1 LVLPKFNF
9 SLIHQNFKE
18 LLMKISFLLF
28 CFLMSNLVRSQS
40 ATDRSH
46 TDKVI
51 PELQK
56 LWNDM
61 QDAAV
66 NKDRKALESFY
77 ADEFIFIH
85 SSGQEDNKLQRINS
99 ILSVTDYVRAPM
111 PSFDELY
118 VYGDVAVLRAKGAG
132 RGTTIFVK
140 KMGQWQIAQVQS
152 TAMPPGRKTVTLDP
166 KILRQYVGKYEQAPG
181 VFTMITFENDTLRA
195 KGATRPQ
202 IPILPL
208 SDTLFYVKDNV
219 GEFTFYK
226 NDKNEVTHY
235 VLRVNGREIR
245 GTKVE

>member
-1 LVLPKFNF
+1 
-9 SLIHQNFKE
+9 
-18 LLMKISFLLF
+18 MRTSFLLF
-28 CFLMSNLVRSQS
+28 CLLLNNLVHGQPATNRSIN
-40 ATDRSH
+40 
-46 TDKVI
+46 DKVTA
-51 PELQK
+51 ELQK

-66 NKDRKALESFY
+66 KKDRKALESFFT
-77 ADEFIFIH
+77 DEFIFIH
-85 SSGQEDNKLQRINS
+85 SSGQEDNKQQRINN
-99 ILSVTDYVRAPM
+99 ILSVADYVRAPM
-111 PSFDELY
+111 PSFDELF
-118 VYGDVAVLRAKGAG
+118 VYGDVAVLRAKGAS

-140 KMGQWQIAQVQS
+140 KNGRWQIAQVQS
-152 TAMPPGRKTVTLDP
+152 TNVPPARKTVTLDP
-166 KILRQYVGKYEQAPG
+166 KILQQYVGKYEQAPG
-181 VFTMITFENDTLRA
+181 VFTLITFENDTLRA

-235 VLRVNGREIR
+235 ILRVNGREIK